1 MGIDEAQGAVG
12 SEASSSAP
20 ERRPLW
26 PWVIV
31 AVAIVAIGLPAWTVI
46 RQFVD
51 EARPVPTFPS
61 LADQPDDSLQGTVAY
76 TAQNGCVRLVAA
88 AGAPSE
94 EIYCLPN
101 EDMSKAPEVGKEV
114 GPQLVW
120 LPDGRLEITVFRMD
134 PTQMKDSTTAPP
146 LVAGWQQI
154 LDVRTGE
161 VEEVAA
167 NEVPSAPNLST
178 EPTVSPDGR
187 EVTTSSDE
195 LSGEVEVVLIDDTG
209 SRTLLSAHGPGKYAY
224 SIRAFWAPNWQWIA
238 ADDGRIL
245 VITTDDPSTT
255 RVLVDEPR
263 GGRSGGTV
271 GPTFAVTADNILTP

>member
-1 MGIDEAQGAVG
+1 LMMGIGEAQGPELG
-12 SEASSSAP
+12 EAPPSA
-20 ERRPLW
+20 RPRW
-26 PWVIV
+26 PWVIAAV
-31 AVAIVAIGLPAWTVI
+31 AVVVIGFPAWTVI

-51 EARPVPTFPS
+51 EGRPVPAFPS
-61 LADQPDDSLQGTVAY
+61 LADQPDGSLQGTVAY
-76 TAQNGCVRLVAA
+76 TDQNGCVRLVAA

-94 EIYCLPN
+94 EVYCLPK
-101 EDMSKAPEVGKEV
+101 EDMSKTPEVGKEV

-134 PTQMKDSTTAPP
+134 PSQMKDPTTAPP

-161 VEEVAA
+161 VEDVPAA
-167 NEVPSAPNLST
+167 EVPSAPNLGT
-178 EPTVSPDGR
+178 EPTISPDGR
-187 EVTTSSDE
+187 EVTTTSDE
-195 LSGEVEVVLIDDTG
+195 LSGEVEVVLTDGSG
-209 SRTLLSAHGPGKYAY
+209 SRTLLSAHGPGKYMY

-263 GGRSGGTV
+263 GGRSGGTI

>member
-1 MGIDEAQGAVG
+1 MQIDDARRTEVG
-12 SEASSSAP
+12 DASSSDP
-20 ERRPLW
+20 VRRPRW
-26 PWVIV
+26 PWVIAGV
-31 AVAIVAIGLPAWTVI
+31 VIVVVGLAGWIVVTQV
-46 RQFVD
+46 VED
-51 EARPVPTFPS
+51 RPVPTFPS
-61 LADQPDDSLQGTVAY
+61 LADQPDESLQGTVAY
-76 TAQNGCVRLVAA
+76 TAQNGCVRLLAA

-94 EIYCLPN
+94 EVYCLPT
-101 EDMSKAPEVGKEV
+101 EDMSKAPDLGKEV

-134 PTQMKDSTTAPP
+134 PSQMKESTTAPA

-161 VEEVAA
+161 VEDVPAA
-167 NEVPSAPNLST
+167 EVPSAPNLGT

-187 EVTTSSDE
+187 QVTTTSDQ
-195 LSGEVEVVLIDDTG
+195 LSGKVEVVLTDDTG
-209 SRTLLSAHGPGKYAY
+209 SRTLLSARGPGKYTY

-263 GGRSGGTV
+263 GGRSGGTI

>member
-1 MGIDEAQGAVG
+1 MGISDARRTEVDEAP
-12 SEASSSAP
+12 SSAP
-20 ERRPLW
+20 QRPPLW
-26 PWVIV
+26 PWVIA
-31 AVAIVAIGLPAWTVI
+31 AVAIVMVGLPAWIVI

-51 EARPVPTFPS
+51 EGRPVPTFPL

-76 TAQNGCVRLVAA
+76 TARNGCVRLVAA

-94 EIYCLPN
+94 EVYCLPK
-101 EDMSKAPEVGKEV
+101 EDMSKAPDVGKEV

-134 PTQMKDSTTAPP
+134 PAQMKESTTAPP

-161 VEEVAA
+161 VEDVAA
-167 NEVPSAPNLST
+167 DEVPSAPNLGT
-178 EPTVSPDGR
+178 EPTVSPDGSKI
-187 EVTTSSDE
+187 TSTSAGT
-195 LSGEVEVVLIDDTG
+195 SGKVEVELTDDSG
-209 SRTLLSAHGPGKYAY
+209 SRTLLAAHGPALY
-224 SIRAFWAPNWQWIA
+224 SIRAFWAPNWQWVA

-263 GGRSGGTV
+263 GGRSGGTI
-271 GPTFAVTADNILTP
+271 GPTFAVTADNILTS